1 VNYLIASIS
10 LIVLISGCGIT
21 PQPKQ
26 PKIVAVDEHLEMP
39 QLTQHG
45 VVLDMNAIAFEWNTL
60 TDPEV
65 EGVYI
70 YKASIDDKK
79 DMNLSIPYKVIS
91 NRYATHFVDSEIK
104 PAHRYVYKFASYKG
118 DKRSNLSKKIPL
130 RSLSVLPSVTW
141 IYGVSNMPRS
151 AKILWRPHPNPRVK
165 SYIIERKA
173 PNEKHYK
180 SIAEIE
186 GRLHAEYIDW
196 NLKDS
201 AIYLYRIRVKTFDDI
216 VSNISAFVKIKTK
229 KAPTSIQGFH
239 ASTNLPKKIILTWQP
254 STQKD
259 FKRYYLYRSE
269 QKNGDYTLIA
279 KLYNPKF
286 IDKTQEDGEVYYY
299 HLTVIDN
306 DGLESDFVA
315 TKGMSLAQPKAPKLV
330 DLKLKDGKI
339 ILHWIA
345 LDSRAKSYMILRHE
359 KIGWF
364 DEVVKRYEDIKEQE
378 FIDSDIKSGA
388 TYTYEVYALDRY
400 LLVSKPSNQLQI
412 TTKQNKKAEK

>member
-1 VNYLIASIS
+1 MKYLIASLS
-10 LIVLISGCGIT
+10 LIVFISGCGIS
-21 PQPKQ
+21 PEPKK
-26 PKIVAVDEHLEMP
+26 PKTIAVDEHLEMP

-45 VVLDMNAIAFEWNTL
+45 VVLDMNAIAFEWKKI
-60 TDPEV
+60 TDPNV
-65 EGVYI
+65 EGIYI
-70 YKASIDDKK
+70 YKSSIDDKK
-79 DMNLSIPYKVIS
+79 KMDSNVPYKVIT

-104 PAHRYVYKFASYKG
+104 PSHRYVYKFSSYSG
-118 DKRSNLSKKIPL
+118 DKRSHLTKKIPL
-130 RSLSVLPSVTW
+130 RSLGVLSSVTW

-151 AKILWRPHPNPRVK
+151 AKILWRPHPNMRVK

-173 PNEKHYK
+173 PTDKHYK
-180 SIAEIE
+180 EIAQID

-196 NLKDS
+196 DLKDATQYS
-201 AIYLYRIRVKTFDDI
+201 YRIRVKTFDGI
-216 VSNISAFVKIKTK
+216 VSHASAFVKIVTK
-229 KAPTSIQGFH
+229 KTPSTIKGFQ
-239 ASTNLPKKIILTWQP
+239 ATTNLPKKILLTWKP
-254 STQKD
+254 TTQKD
-259 FKRYYLYRSE
+259 FKRYYLYRAK
-269 QKNGDYTLIA
+269 QKDGEYELIA

-315 TKGMSLAQPKAPKLV
+315 TKGMSLAQPKAPKLL

-345 LDSRAKSYMILRHE
+345 LDGRAKSYMILRHE

-378 FIDSDIKSGA
+378 FIDSDIKGGA
-388 TYTYEVYALDRY
+388 TYTYEVYALDKY